1 MGGINPKHLLTSR
14 PQLLLEAQWQ
24 KEASET
30 VGSWLS
36 GDGVKE
42 RHFLAVTTLV
52 VALGWFCRDICL
64 VCHMRSSCL
73 DLSC

>member
-1 MGGINPKHLLTSR
+1 MGGINPKHALTSCL
-14 PQLLLEAQWQ
+14 QLLLEAQWQ

-42 RHFLAVTTLV
+42 RVFLV
-52 VALGWFCRDICL
+52 G
-64 VCHMRSSCL
+64 L
-73 DLSC
+73 D